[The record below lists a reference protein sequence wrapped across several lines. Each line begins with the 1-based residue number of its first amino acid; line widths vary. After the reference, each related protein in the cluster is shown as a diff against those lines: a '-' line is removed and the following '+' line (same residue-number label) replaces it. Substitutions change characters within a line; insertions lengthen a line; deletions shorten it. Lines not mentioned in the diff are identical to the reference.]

1 MTGFLARLSG
11 VEKRFGGVSALRG
24 AYLELEAGRIHG
36 VLGENGAGKSTLLGV
51 LGGMVRPDAGVVE
64 VAGIRRELRTP
75 RDAWGAGVGMVHQH
89 FTLVPPLTVL
99 ENLALGRRSAAR
111 GLRLPYGEL
120 RQEAE
125 ALMERTGLRVPLEAV
140 VGTLG
145 VGSRQRVEI
154 LKTLLRRPE
163 ILILDEP
170 TAVLAPAEVE
180 TLFSLLRE
188 LAGEGRGVVLVAH
201 KLDEVFSVADAVTV
215 LRDGVTVASGPASE
229 MDVAG
234 VIRAMVGTDRADGA
248 AVGHLETV
256 AAPPPLRAEPGSVV
270 AGIAGLRVRGER
282 GEWAVDGASLE
293 VRRGELVGIAGVEGN
308 GQRELARA
316 LVGLAAPDAG
326 RVTVPPRVAFIPQDR
341 TREGLVADFDLT
353 ENVAL
358 SLHRNPTFRQG
369 PWVRWD
375 ALRART
381 ADLLRDF
388 DVRAP
393 GPGARART
401 LSGGNQQRVVVAREL
416 SEDTDLV
423 VAENPTRGLDV
434 GAAAFV
440 HGELARVAREGAGA
454 GVVLV
459 STDLDEVLALSH
471 RVLVMVRGR
480 LLTVPEERR
489 TREGVGAYMLSG
501 SADA

>member
-1 MTGFLARLSG
+1 M
-11 VEKRFGGVSALRG
+11 
-24 AYLELEAGRIHG
+24 
-36 VLGENGAGKSTLLGV
+36 
-51 LGGMVRPDAGVVE
+51 
-64 VAGIRRELRTP
+64 
-75 RDAWGAGVGMVHQH
+75 
-89 FTLVPPLTVL
+89 
-99 ENLALGRRSAAR
+99 
-111 GLRLPYGEL
+111 
-120 RQEAE
+120 
-125 ALMERTGLRVPLEAV
+125 
-140 VGTLG
+140 
-145 VGSRQRVEI
+145 
-154 LKTLLRRPE
+154 
-163 ILILDEP
+163 
-170 TAVLAPAEVE
+170 
-180 TLFSLLRE
+180 
-188 LAGEGRGVVLVAH
+188 
-201 KLDEVFSVADAVTV
+201 
-215 LRDGVTVASGPASE
+215 
-229 MDVAG
+229 
-234 VIRAMVGTDRADGA
+234 
-248 AVGHLETV
+248 
-256 AAPPPLRAEPGSVV
+256 
-270 AGIAGLRVRGER
+270 
-282 GEWAVDGASLE
+282 
-293 VRRGELVGIAGVEGN
+293 
-308 GQRELARA
+308 
-316 LVGLAAPDAG
+316 
-326 RVTVPPRVAFIPQDR
+326 
-341 TREGLVADFDLT
+341 ADFDLT

-401 LSGGNQQRVVVAREL
+401 LSGGNQQRVVVAREP